1 MTVIRQS
8 AAPRI
13 HEAGEVESDDSRA
26 RGFPKLNDPGERRFW
41 IGIAACLVLFT
52 RLFWDSF
59 RHFYYH
65 WTNDENY
72 SHGFLVPLISL
83 YFASQVFRRGPIPI
97 RGGAKLG
104 CVLFLFALAVRLLTV
119 VAPIPFVSDLA
130 LLIAI
135 CGLFA
140 VLFGSQALRRYW
152 FSFFFLIFM
161 IPLPVALY
169 SRIASPLQ
177 LLASRVAATVMN
189 ASGVP
194 VLREGN
200 KMTLPGGTQLFVAE
214 ACSGVRQL
222 TGFLALTTAVAYL
235 STRPI
240 WYRVVVILSAFP
252 IALSANIARV
262 VLTGFVMHFL
272 NPQYASGAFHTMEG
286 LLMMAFGLVLL
297 NLECWMLQQIMS
309 TNRSAEPI
317 ALAAQAPGPRLASNG

>member
-1 MTVIRQS
+1 MTVILQS
-8 AAPRI
+8 PPPRAGKAEEI
-13 HEAGEVESDDSRA
+13 ETVGSRTLSFPGFKNAGELRY
-26 RGFPKLNDPGERRFW
+26 W
-41 IGIAACLVLFT
+41 IGIVVCLVLFV

-59 RHFYYH
+59 GHFYHH

-83 YFASQVFRRGPIPI
+83 YFATQVFRRGAVPI

-104 CVLFLFALAVRLLTV
+104 CLLFAVALAVRLFTV
-119 VAPIPFVSDLA
+119 VVPIPFVADLA
-130 LLIAI
+130 LLIAMS
-135 CGLFA
+135 GLFA
-140 VLFGSQALRRYW
+140 VLFGSLALRRYW
-152 FSFFFLIFM
+152 FAFFFLIFM

-169 SRIASPLQ
+169 SMIASPLQ

-272 NPQYASGAFHTMEG
+272 NPQYASGAFHTLEG
-286 LLMMAFGLVLL
+286 LLMMGFGLLLL
-297 NLECWMLQQIMS
+297 NLECWVLHQLIS
-309 TNRSAEPI
+309 ANRPAEPR
-317 ALAAQAPGPRLASNG
+317 ALPA

>member
-1 MTVIRQS
+1 MTVIMQPP
-8 AAPRI
+8 APR
-13 HEAGEVESDDSRA
+13 A
-26 RGFPKLNDPGERRFW
+26 RDAEEIDTGKACALDVLAPSSPGGRRYW
-41 IGIAACLVLFT
+41 IGIVVCLLLFV

-59 RHFYYH
+59 GHFYYH

-83 YFASQVFRRGPIPI
+83 YFASQVFRRGPIPLC
-97 RGGAKLG
+97 GGTRLG
-104 CVLFLFALAVRLLTV
+104 CVLFSVALAVRLFTV
-119 VAPIPFVSDLA
+119 VVPIPFVADLA
-130 LLIAI
+130 LLTAMA
-135 CGLFA
+135 GLFA
-140 VLFGSQALRRYW
+140 VLFGNLALRRYW
-152 FSFFFLIFM
+152 FAFFFLIFM

-235 STRPI
+235 STRPV

-272 NPQYASGAFHTMEG
+272 NPQYASGAFHTLEG
-286 LLMMAFGLVLL
+286 LLMMAFGLLLL
-297 NLECWMLQQIMS
+297 NLECWVLQQVITS
-309 TNRSAEPI
+309 NRAPEPLVLP
-317 ALAAQAPGPRLASNG
+317 A

>member
-1 MTVIRQS
+1 MTVIQQRPAS
-8 AAPRI
+8 HAANGDEFDRGAPPFP
-13 HEAGEVESDDSRA
+13 DSLSLKNLGGGRY
-26 RGFPKLNDPGERRFW
+26 W
-41 IGIAACLVLFT
+41 IGIAVCVVLFV

-59 RHFYYH
+59 GHFYYH

-83 YFASQVFRRGPIPI
+83 YFASQVYRRGPIPV
-97 RGGAKLG
+97 RGGTGLG
-104 CVLFLFALAVRLLTV
+104 CVLFCLALAVRLFTV
-119 VAPIPFVSDLA
+119 VVPIPFVGDLA
-130 LLIAI
+130 LLTAMA
-135 CGLFA
+135 GLFA
-140 VLFGSQALRRYW
+140 VLFGSMALRRYW
-152 FSFFFLIFM
+152 FAFFFLIFM

-177 LLASRVAATVMN
+177 LLASRVAANVMN

-235 STRPI
+235 STRPP
-240 WYRVVVILSAFP
+240 WYRLVVILSAFP

-262 VLTGFVMHFL
+262 VLTGLVMHFL
-272 NPQYASGAFHTMEG
+272 NPQYASGAFHTLEG
-286 LLMMAFGLVLL
+286 LLMMGFGLLLL
-297 NLECWMLQQIMS
+297 NLECWVLQQIS
-309 TNRSAEPI
+309 TPPRSPQPSP
-317 ALAAQAPGPRLASNG
+317 LAAHVT

>member
-1 MTVIRQS
+1 MTVILQS
-8 AAPRI
+8 PTPR
-13 HEAGEVESDDSRA
+13 AGEAEEIETGGSRTLK
-26 RGFPKLNDPGERRFW
+26 FPVLKNPGELRYW
-41 IGIAACLVLFT
+41 IGIVVCLVLFV

-59 RHFYYH
+59 GHFYHH

-83 YFASQVFRRGPIPI
+83 YFASQVSRRGPIPI
-97 RGGAKLG
+97 RGGTKLG
-104 CVLFLFALAVRLLTV
+104 CLLFSVAVAVRLFTV
-119 VAPIPFVSDLA
+119 VVPIPFVADLA
-130 LLIAI
+130 LLIAMA
-135 CGLFA
+135 GLFA
-140 VLFGSQALRRYW
+140 VLFGSLALRRHW
-152 FSFFFLIFM
+152 FAFFFLIFM

-169 SRIASPLQ
+169 SKIASPLQ

-189 ASGVP
+189 GSGVP

-272 NPQYASGAFHTMEG
+272 NPQYASGAFHTLEG
-286 LLMMAFGLVLL
+286 LLMMGFGLLLL
-297 NLECWMLQQIMS
+297 NLECWVLHQIIS
-309 TNRSAEPI
+309 ANRPAEPL
-317 ALAAQAPGPRLASNG
+317 ALPV